1 MRSTR
6 FNDAGK
12 LRGRGGGRRQ
22 EGMIKIKDGL
32 VLAGACLIAGLFWAC
47 LPLVPAAHGDEIA
60 EGQALV
66 AEHCLRCH
74 AGPDAPYSTT
84 AAPTLREMAQAAD
97 WSTLRFQAWLAA
109 DHPPMP
115 QFILTSSEVY
125 ALRSYLSSMKS
136 DSLLHPAF

>member
-1 MRSTR
+1 MRSAR
-6 FNDAGK
+6 SNSARK
-12 LRGRGGGRRQ
+12 LGDPRDGQRRH
-22 EGMIKIKDGL
+22 GMVKIKDCL
-32 VLAGACLIAGLFWAC
+32 LLAGACLTAGLFWAS

-60 EGQALV
+60 EGRALV

-136 DSLLHPAF
+136 DSLLQPAF

>member
-6 FNDAGK
+6 SNNTRK
-12 LRGRGGGRRQ
+12 LRCPRGGRQ
-22 EGMIKIKDGL
+22 KRLVKTKDCL
-32 VLAGACLIAGLFWAC
+32 LLAGACLTASLFWAS
-47 LPLVPAAHGDEIA
+47 LPLFPAALGDEIA
-60 EGQALV
+60 EGRALV
-66 AEHCLRCH
+66 AEHCQRCH
-74 AGPDAPYSTT
+74 AAPEAPYSTT

-115 QFILTSSEVY
+115 RFILTSSEVY

>member
-1 MRSTR
+1 MPSAKDVLLLTG
-6 FNDAGK
+6 AG
-12 LRGRGGGRRQ
+12 LT
-22 EGMIKIKDGL
+22 
-32 VLAGACLIAGLFWAC
+32 AGLFWLS
-47 LPLVPAAHGDEIA
+47 LPLVSTALGGEIA
-60 EGQALV
+60 EGRALV

-74 AGPDAPYSTT
+74 AGPDAAYSTT

-115 QFILTSSEVY
+115 RFILTSSEVY